1 MAQMA
6 TPQGK
11 DSRIFT
17 IRHPYSDFQIKASPQ
32 EASGWSRHNIVNCF
46 PIETLFYEE
55 YSRHIPAG
63 TQAEEILTLANN
75 LKKALFEQGRI
86 RSD

>member
-11 DSRIFT
+11 DRIFT
-17 IRHPYSDFQIKASPQ
+17 VRHPYCDFQIKASPQ
-32 EASGWSRHNIVNCF
+32 EASGWSRHNIVNSS
-46 PIETLFYEE
+46 PLETLFSKE
-55 YSRHIPAG
+55 YSRHIPTG
-63 TQAEEILTLANN
+63 TQAEEIRTLANN

-86 RSD
+86 CSDC

>member
-11 DSRIFT
+11 DRIFT
-17 IRHPYSDFQIKASPQ
+17 VCHPYCDFQIKASPQ
-32 EASGWSRHNIVNCF
+32 EGSGWSRHNIVNRS
-46 PIETLFYEE
+46 PLETLFYEE
-55 YSRHIPAG
+55 YSRHIPVG
-63 TQAEEILTLANN
+63 TGTEEISALANN
-75 LKKALFEQGRI
+75 LKKALFKQGKL